1 MTQNSVLYAASDS
14 FVDGVILKN
23 LAKMFKL
30 PLYKFF
36 LVLCGLPLFALVG
49 AAYVLRQKQM
59 ARSSKGFN
67 AEKKK
72 AEEALKGDGA
82 LLRLEEEVLGQLQ
95 KKYAFLN
102 KNVSAERLAAEQK
115 RLVAKRF
122 DELVLGYV
130 ARNSGTDGQAFGF
143 VDFFFGLLKNPL
155 FFGASIIIGFPM
167 YVLVLFFSN
176 PYVKYIFER
185 LVMMVLVLLGV
196 VSLVFTMMYF
206 SPTDPAVNLLGLQT
220 TPELVAQFNQ
230 LHGLDRPFFHQLFDV
245 FRGVFT
251 FDMGISFVGNENVID
266 TIFRLFPITLALGLW
281 SLLFAMVMA
290 VPAGIF
296 SAIKPY
302 SAFDYVFMFIALLG
316 LSIPN
321 FWQGLVFILVFS
333 INLGWLPPLRVIGDW
348 TSLIMPVVV
357 LGTSMA
363 ALVARMIRTSM
374 LEVIKQDYITTAR
387 AKGLSNARVVIKH
400 VLGNALI
407 PVVTV
412 IGITF
417 GALLSGSAVIERV
430 FNIRGLGSHMVDR
443 QFVPDVPVIM
453 AITIYIALVLSL
465 ANLFV
470 DVLYAF
476 LDPRIKSQMKNY

>member
-1 MTQNSVLYAASDS
+1 MTQNPALYATSDS
-14 FVDGVILKN
+14 FVDRVILKN

-49 AAYVLRQKQM
+49 IAHVLRQNQM
-59 ARSSKGFN
+59 ARNNKGFS

-72 AEEALKGDGA
+72 AEEALKGDGT

-102 KNVSAERLAAEQK
+102 KNASAERLAAEQK

-122 DELVLGYV
+122 DEHVLGYM
-130 ARNSGTDGQAFGF
+130 ARNSGTAGPSTGF
-143 VDFFFGLLKNPL
+143 VAFFLGVLKNPL

-185 LVMMVLVLLGV
+185 LVMMVFVLFGV

-220 TPELVAQFNQ
+220 TPELVAQFHQ
-230 LHGLDRPFFHQLFDV
+230 LHGLDRPFFQQLWGV

-251 FDMGISFVGNENVID
+251 FDMGISFVGNEDVVD
-266 TIFRLFPITLALGLW
+266 AIFRLFPITLILGLW
-281 SLLFAMVMA
+281 SLLFSLVIAI
-290 VPAGIF
+290 PAGIF

-316 LSIPN
+316 LSIPS
-321 FWQGLVFILVFS
+321 FWQGLVFILIFS
-333 INLGWLPPLRVIGDW
+333 INLGWLPPLRVVGDW
-348 TSLIMPVVV
+348 TSLVMPITV

-374 LEVIKQDYITTAR
+374 LEVIKQDYVTTAR

-412 IGITF
+412 VGMTF
-417 GALLSGSAVIERV
+417 SALLSGSAIIERV
-430 FNIRGLGSHMVDR
+430 FNIRALGSFMVER
-443 QFVPDVPVIM
+443 QFIPDTPVIM
-453 AITIYIALVLSL
+453 AITIYIAVVLSL